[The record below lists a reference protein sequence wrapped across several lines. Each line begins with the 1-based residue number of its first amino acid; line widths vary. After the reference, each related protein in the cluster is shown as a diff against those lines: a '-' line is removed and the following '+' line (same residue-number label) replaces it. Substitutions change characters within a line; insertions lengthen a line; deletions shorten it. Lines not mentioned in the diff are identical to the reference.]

1 MGRTI
6 ADVIQRITRN
16 TNYPTVFF
24 ADSVTVGATEVQ
36 VLAINRS
43 GWITIK
49 AATDNADEIT
59 IGTSGV
65 TDGDG
70 YVLQPDEE
78 VTVEHNKL
86 SDIYAISGTADQEIH
101 IIGSYKD

>member
-1 MGRTI
+1 MGRLI
-6 ADVIQRITRN
+6 DNVLQWIGRN
-16 TNYPTVFF
+16 TSYTTVFF
-24 ADSVTVGATEVQ
+24 ADAVAIGDTRVQ
-36 VLAINRS
+36 VYNVDRA

-59 IGTSGV
+59 IGTSAV
-65 TDGDG
+65 ADGDG

-78 VTVEHNKL
+78 VTIEHNKL
-86 SDIYAISGTADQEIH
+86 SDIYAISGTAAQEIS